1 MHQPIIPSRILL
13 ALLVGALLLPVTIC
27 VVLGIASLLGAM
39 GDSAG
44 GCILQRIALGGG
56 ILWVINLVSL
66 VVLLAI
72 GTLRGPGEPDDM
84 E

>member
-1 MHQPIIPSRILL
+1 MTFNEGMQIDTS
-13 ALLVGALLLPVTIC
+13 ATSTSG
-27 VVLGIASLLGAM
+27 G
-39 GDSAG
+39 AG
-44 GCILQRIALGGG
+44 GMRIALGGG

-72 GTLRGPGEPDDM
+72 GTLRGPGEPDDT